1 MRISTSQIYQ
11 QGLNAMLDQQTGLLK
26 TQLQLS
32 SGKRI
37 LTPADDPAGSAQ
49 ALELNQT
56 LDITNQYNTNANAAT
71 SRLNLEDSTL
81 SSFTDTLQRV
91 RELAVQA
98 NSSTLSSS
106 DRASIAT
113 EVKQRLSQLLA
124 LANTKNANGEYLFAG
139 SKGQTQ
145 PFAQT
150 GSGFSY
156 SGDQGS
162 RYLQVGPSTQVA
174 VGDSGSDAFMV
185 IRNGNGTFTTL
196 NNPANTGSGVIDP
209 GTVSNSS
216 VYVPGTYSLIMAQ
229 KTNVTGGALSFTD
242 TGTVDTLGYQL
253 SINGTLVYT
262 GANPS
267 TQTQAQIAASIAAQ
281 SATTGVTAYV
291 NNGVLYL
298 ANTTPSTQPIS
309 VTETLTGASDATDT
323 VTGYFGSALTGA
335 APSNTLTVSTVPADS
350 YVAVD
355 STNAVVAGGAYQSG
369 GSISFNGI
377 QTSVTGTP
385 NNGDR
390 FTISPS
396 ANQDIFST
404 VQNLIN
410 TMDSPMITPAQQ
422 ASAGNA
428 YNRGLA
434 NIDQAL
440 NNLDGMRARVGARLN
455 TIDSQQ
461 TANNAYVLQTQ
472 QNLSNVQDLDYA
484 KAASQLTLQQTILQ
498 AAQQA
503 FVKVQSLSLF
513 NFIR

>member
-11 QGLNAMLDQQTGLLK
+11 QGLSAMLDQQSSLMK
-26 TQLQLS
+26 TEQQLS
-32 SGKRI
+32 TGKRI

-49 ALELNQT
+49 ALDLNRA
-56 LDITNQYNTNANAAT
+56 LDVTNQYNTNANAAT
-71 SRLNLEDSTL
+71 SSLNLEDSTL
-81 SSFTDTLQRV
+81 SSFTNTLQRV

-98 NSSTLSSS
+98 NNSTLSSS
-106 DRASIAT
+106 DRSAIAA
-113 EVKQRLSQLLA
+113 EVKQRLGELLA
-124 LANTKNANGEYLFAG
+124 LANTKDANGDYLFAG
-139 SKGQTQ
+139 YKGQTQ
-145 PFAQT
+145 PFAQV

-162 RYLQVGPSTQVA
+162 RNLQVGPSTRLA
-174 VGDSGSDAFMV
+174 AGDSGSDVFMA

-196 NNPANTGSGVIDP
+196 DNPANTGSGVIDP
-209 GTVSNSS
+209 GSVSTTSA
-216 VYVPGTYSLIMAQ
+216 YVPGTYALIMAQ
-229 KTNVTGGALSFTD
+229 KTNVAGGALSFTNP
-242 TGTVDTLGYQL
+242 GSDTLGYQL
-253 SINGTLVYT
+253 SINGTPVYT

-267 TQTQAQIAASIAAQ
+267 TQSQAQIAASIAAQ
-281 SATTGVTAYV
+281 SGTTGVTAYV

-298 ANTTPSTQPIS
+298 ANTAPSTQPIT
-309 VTETLTGASDATDT
+309 VNEMLTGATNNADS

-335 APSNTLTVSTVPADS
+335 APSNTITINTVPADS

-355 STNAVVAGGAYQSG
+355 STNAVVAGGAYQSA

-377 QTSVTGTP
+377 QADVTGTP

-410 TMDSPMITPAQQ
+410 TMASPTVTPAQQ
-422 ASAGNA
+422 ASASNA
-428 YNRGLA
+428 YNRALT

-440 NNLDGMRARVGARLN
+440 NNLDGARARVGARLN
-455 TIDSQQ
+455 TITSQQ
-461 TANNAYVLQTQ
+461 TTNNAYTLQTQ

-503 FVKVQSLSLF
+503 FIKVQGLSLF
-513 NFIR
+513 NYIR